1 MPLVEAAQTEFDPD
15 RNLSLRRDIMAFYRS
30 DWAALF
36 MYQAPRFA
44 ALAPG
49 VSGLNVVNNVI
60 SVDRISLGVDR

>member
-1 MPLVEAAQTEFDPD
+1 MHALDGD
-15 RNLSLRRDIMAFYRS
+15 RCPN

-49 VSGLNVVNNVI
+49 VSGLNVVNNVVSFDTI
-60 SVDRISLGVDR
+60 TLGEAPASCIKSTNKTGQTLR